1 LLAVFFEALGFLAAV
16 LRGFLAALLLPVLD
30 EVVEAG
36 AADDEVVDAALLA
49 VPVDDLVVL
58 LLDFDALPAV
68 FFLGDAAFFF
78 GLFALPV
85 DFGFAVVAFFAP
97 VDAFFFVAL
106 AAELVADVPAVVVVV
121 VVELFVSE
129 AEAVVEAVA
138 TFLVEA
144 FLVGDA
150 ERFRFVPVA
159 DFDLVD
165 DRDFEPVDVLL
176 PLGAFDR
183 LRDVAEADL
192 FAGAFFF
199 VPAAEAGLP
208 PTLKLPLA
216 PAPFVCF
223 KV

>member
-1 LLAVFFEALGFLAAV
+1 

-78 GLFALPV
+78 GLFALPA

-97 VDAFFFVAL
+97 VAAFFFVAL

-121 VVELFVSE
+121 VVVELFVSE
-129 AEAVVEAVA
+129 AEAVVEAAVA

-176 PLGAFDR
+176 PLGVFDR

-223 KV
+223 NV